1 MYFIH
6 VILFQMETNLYSGYL
21 LPLYEQWK
29 IINDW
34 FYFVLF

>member
-6 VILFQMETNLYSGYL
+6 VILLQMETNLYSGYL
-21 LPLYEQWK
+21 LLLYEQWK

-34 FYFVLF
+34 FHFVLF